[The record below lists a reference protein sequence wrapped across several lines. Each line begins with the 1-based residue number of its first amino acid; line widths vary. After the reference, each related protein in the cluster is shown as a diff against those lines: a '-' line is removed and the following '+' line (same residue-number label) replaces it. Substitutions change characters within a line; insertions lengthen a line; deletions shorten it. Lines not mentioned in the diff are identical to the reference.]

1 MSDGEETVEIRVARR
16 DDIAVIEPLIARSV
30 RGLSVGDYTPEQIES
45 ALGDA
50 FGLDTQLI
58 GDGTYF
64 VVLVDGAVAGC
75 GGWSFR
81 KTLFGADGRPG
92 REPESLDPAA
102 DAAKIRAFF
111 VDPAFARRGIGK
123 ALLDH
128 CEAEARAAGFARA
141 ELMSTLPG
149 LRLYSRFGYVAGE
162 GIDYPLE
169 KGGSIPFVP
178 MEKALV

>member
-1 MSDGEETVEIRVARR
+1 MMQIRPATH

-30 RGLSVGDYTPEQIES
+30 RQLSAQDYTSEQIEG

-58 GDGTYF
+58 DDGTYF
-64 VVLVDGAVAGC
+64 AVIVDGGLVGC
-75 GGWSFR
+75 GGWSYR
-81 KTLFGADGRPG
+81 KTLFGADGRSD
-92 REPESLDPAA
+92 REPENLDPAV

-111 VDPAFARRGIGK
+111 VEPAYARRGIGK

-128 CEAEARAAGFARA
+128 CEDAARDAGFSRA

-149 LRLYSRFGYVAGE
+149 LRLYARFGYIAGE
-162 GIDYPLE
+162 GIDYALE
-169 KGGSIPFVP
+169 GGGTIPFVP
-178 MEKALV
+178 MTKSLV